1 MLRFI
6 KHNLTS
12 IDGVSIYPIISLLIF
27 FLFFAFMLTYV
38 IRMKKKEVNDLSNIP
53 FDTNA
58 DGEIQNEVGF

>member
-38 IRMKKKEVNDLSNIP
+38 IRMRKREVDELSNIP
-53 FDTNA
+53 FETNTE
-58 DGEIQNEVGF
+58 GEIQNEVGF